1 MSMKEFIKNHFSGP
15 VQLYRDFRT
24 LREFK
29 AKRSMYR
36 RRNEQM
42 HAAYEANLKKFKDVH
57 KGERCFIVATG
68 PSLRIEDVNRL
79 QGEYTFGVNSCLTMY
94 DKTDWRASYY
104 GIVDSNA
111 VSIMGERLKSDEIPV
126 FFYSDF
132 DAVYD
137 GANGVAFP
145 KDDAD
150 NMMTDTIWKKL
161 FPGKFKETSFSD
173 DIAKVVYTGK
183 SVVYAMLQIAAYMG
197 FSEIYLIGVDCNYAQ
212 PKMYSDNVT
221 YVDFKTKWDQARLKK
236 QGNQMLPQY
245 EIARKYADA
254 HGFKIYNATRGG
266 QLEAFE
272 RVDFDTLFE

>member
-1 MSMKEFIKNHFSGP
+1 MKKLLKKYFPGLVNFIRDARKLGE
-15 VQLYRDFRT
+15 YR
-24 LREFK
+24 EKK
-29 AKRSMYR
+29 AALQK
-36 RRNEQM
+36 RNEQM
-42 HAAYEANLKKFKDVH
+42 HPFYEQQLEQFQNIH

-104 GIVDSNA
+104 GIVDANA
-111 VSIMGERLKSDEIPV
+111 VSILGEKLKSEEIPT
-126 FFYSDF
+126 FFYTDV

-137 GANGVAFP
+137 GDNGVPFP
-145 KDDAD
+145 KDDSA
-150 NMMTDTIWKKL
+150 NILTDTFWKRL
-161 FPGKFKETSFSD
+161 FPKKFPETDFSG
-173 DIAKVVYTGK
+173 DITKVVYTGK

-221 YVDFKTKWDQARLKK
+221 YVDFKKKWDQARLQK

-245 EIARKYADA
+245 EIAREYADA

>member
-1 MSMKEFIKNHFSGP
+1 MKKLLKKYFPGLVNFIRDARKLGE
-15 VQLYRDFRT
+15 YR
-24 LREFK
+24 E
-29 AKRSMYR
+29 KRAALQK
-36 RRNEQM
+36 RNEQM
-42 HAAYEANLKKFKDVH
+42 QPFYEQQLERFRNIH

-68 PSLRIEDVNRL
+68 PSLQLKDVDRL
-79 QGEYTFGVNSCLTMY
+79 KGEYTFGVNSCLTMY
-94 DKTDWRASYY
+94 DKTDWRANYY

-111 VSIMGERLKSDEIPV
+111 VSIMGERLKSEEIPV
-126 FFYSDF
+126 FFYSDV

-137 GANGVAFP
+137 GKNGIPFP
-145 KDDAD
+145 KDDSA
-150 NMMTDTIWKKL
+150 NIMTDTFWKRL
-161 FPGKFKETSFSD
+161 FPKKFPETDFSD
-173 DIAKVVYTGK
+173 DITKVVYTGK

-221 YVDFKTKWDQARLKK
+221 YVDFKTKWDQARLQK

>member
-1 MSMKEFIKNHFSGP
+1 MKKLLKKYFPGLVNFIRDARKLGE
-15 VQLYRDFRT
+15 YR
-24 LREFK
+24 E
-29 AKRSMYR
+29 KRAALQK
-36 RRNEQM
+36 RNEQM
-42 HAAYEANLKKFKDVH
+42 HPFYEQQLERFRNIH

-68 PSLRIEDVNRL
+68 PSLRLKDVDRL
-79 QGEYTFGVNSCLTMY
+79 KGEYTFGVNSCLTMY
-94 DKTDWRASYY
+94 DKTDWRANYY
-104 GIVDSNA
+104 GIVDANA
-111 VSIMGERLKSDEIPV
+111 VSIMGERLKSEEIPV
-126 FFYSDF
+126 FFYSDV

-137 GANGVAFP
+137 GKNGIPFP
-145 KDDAD
+145 KDDSA
-150 NMMTDTIWKKL
+150 NIMTDTFWKRL
-161 FPGKFKETSFSD
+161 FPKKFPETDFSD
-173 DIAKVVYTGK
+173 DITKVVYTGK

>member
-1 MSMKEFIKNHFSGP
+1 MKKLLKKYFPGLVNFIRDARKLGE
-15 VQLYRDFRT
+15 YR
-24 LREFK
+24 EKK
-29 AKRSMYR
+29 AALQK
-36 RRNEQM
+36 RNEQM
-42 HAAYEANLKKFKDVH
+42 HPFYEQQLEQFQNIH

-104 GIVDSNA
+104 GIVDANA
-111 VSIMGERLKSDEIPV
+111 VSILGEKLKSEEIPT
-126 FFYSDF
+126 FFYTDV

-137 GANGVAFP
+137 GDNGVPFP
-145 KDDAD
+145 KDDSA
-150 NMMTDTIWKKL
+150 NILTDTFWKRL
-161 FPGKFKETSFSD
+161 FPKKFPETDFSG
-173 DIAKVVYTGK
+173 DITKVVYTGK

-221 YVDFKTKWDQARLKK
+221 YVDFKTKWDQARLQK

-245 EIARKYADA
+245 EIAREYADA

>member
-1 MSMKEFIKNHFSGP
+1 MKEFVKKYFPGLVNFIRDVRKLSA
-15 VQLYRDFRT
+15 YR
-24 LREFK
+24 E
-29 AKRSMYR
+29 KRAALQK
-36 RRNEQM
+36 RNEQM
-42 HAAYEANLKKFKDVH
+42 HPFYEQQLERFRNIH

-68 PSLRIEDVNRL
+68 PSLQLKDVNRL
-79 QGEYTFGVNSCLTMY
+79 KGEYTFGVNSCLTMY
-94 DKTDWRASYY
+94 DKTDWRANYY
-104 GIVDSNA
+104 GIVDANA

-126 FFYSDF
+126 FFYSDV

-137 GANGVAFP
+137 GKNGIPFP
-145 KDDAD
+145 KDDSA
-150 NMMTDTIWKKL
+150 NIMTDTFWKRL
-161 FPGKFKETSFSD
+161 FPKKFPETDFSD
-173 DIAKVVYTGK
+173 DITKVVYTGK

-221 YVDFKTKWDQARLKK
+221 YVDFKTKWDLARLKK